1 MDRRSRYLSNLFHD
15 IIPDRSLKMEN
26 TCVCLNI
33 IKIEPNF
40 RSLFYYDSIIK
51 TICSREQNTSH
62 IHAHTF
68 IKLKKTMKVTKLW
81 DFDKVL
87 RNIFLASSREFALYF
102 LVSLFSC
109 FDHFMGVFDYSVG
122 RSMLSCYHGVHGLRR
137 RAFSGTKSFF
147 ARSIIPNF
155 SMGRTDRS
163 TENLRR
169 P

>member
-1 MDRRSRYLSNLFHD
+1 
-15 IIPDRSLKMEN
+15 MEN

-33 IKIEPNF
+33 IKIAPNF
-40 RSLFYYDSIIK
+40 WSLFYHDSIIK
-51 TICSREQNTSH
+51 TTCSREQSTSH
-62 IHAHTF
+62 MHAHTF
-68 IKLKKTMKVTKLW
+68 IELKKNNESYKIVRFWQSFEKH
-81 DFDKVL
+81 
-87 RNIFLASSREFALYF
+87 FLASSKEFALFF

-109 FDHFMGVFDYSVG
+109 FDHFMGAFDYSVG

-137 RAFSGTKSFF
+137 RAFSGTKLFF

-155 SMGRTDRS
+155 SMGTTDRS

>member
-33 IKIEPNF
+33 IKI
-40 RSLFYYDSIIK
+40 FYHDSIIK

-68 IKLKKTMKVTKLW
+68 IELKKTMKVTKLW

-137 RAFSGTKSFF
+137 GAFSGTKLFF

>member
-1 MDRRSRYLSNLFHD
+1 MILFLTD
-15 IIPDRSLKMEN
+15 LWKMEN

-40 RSLFYYDSIIK
+40 RSLFYHDSIIK

-68 IKLKKTMKVTKLW
+68 IELKKKQWKLQNCEILTRFW
-81 DFDKVL
+81 ETFFW
-87 RNIFLASSREFALYF
+87 RPQGSLYF
-102 LVSLFSC
+102 SVSLFSC

-137 RAFSGTKSFF
+137 GAFSGTKLFF